1 MAVRSGRYKVVWRS
15 QLFVGKK
22 EDEPTSK
29 TFCAGTGNCC
39 VDTPTRLCNCQ
50 WATNYDPPIVID
62 LITNPS
68 EDPTAAIT
76 NPEVLLAA
84 TKIRDDRVRDVMIAR
99 GFPFEG
105 LTTEEQLDYL
115 REQPNLMQVDYCAG
129 PAGHLTIPPQDQQ
142 GCLVGVSDTM
152 TCPLV
157 PKELY
162 KKRNRGKR
170 SIISY
175 DGLRSIFIEHAGEEE
190 DDFNVAPSGNEDEDI
205 DREIRSCQEGSST
218 RFRVYNRTPGRRHSP
233 ESSDFRR
240 LNCSN

>member
-115 REQPNLMQVDYCAG
+115 LAGATQPHIGRLLRGSSRTSHYSPSR
-129 PAGHLTIPPQDQQ
+129 PAGLP
-142 GCLVGVSDTM
+142 
-152 TCPLV
+152 
-157 PKELY
+157 
-162 KKRNRGKR
+162 
-170 SIISY
+170 
-175 DGLRSIFIEHAGEEE
+175 
-190 DDFNVAPSGNEDEDI
+190 
-205 DREIRSCQEGSST
+205 
-218 RFRVYNRTPGRRHSP
+218 RR
-233 ESSDFRR
+233 
-240 LNCSN
+240 CV